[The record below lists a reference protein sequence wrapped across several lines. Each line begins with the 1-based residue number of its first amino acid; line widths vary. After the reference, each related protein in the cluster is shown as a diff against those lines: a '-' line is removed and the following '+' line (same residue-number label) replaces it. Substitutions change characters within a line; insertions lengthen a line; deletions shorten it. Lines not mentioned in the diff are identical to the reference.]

1 MYRYVL
7 QAFLFGKPSKGSCRE
22 EIILAA
28 QNHNSWENFHRLR
41 DETNLIWGVITLQM
55 EPQVLERLGSHKE
68 VALLVSVEA

>member
-41 DETNLIWGVITLQM
+41 DETNLIWGGNHFTNGATSFREAG
-55 EPQVLERLGSHKE
+55 EPQGGCTAGKC
-68 VALLVSVEA
+68 